1 MSVDAGEYERRQL
14 VEWLRAEMA
23 RATGRCYRIAL
34 DQLDC
39 SSLRELQ
46 RLLRDLDYE
55 RQTVV
60 RNARIYP
67 WRR

>member
-1 MSVDAGEYERRQL
+1 MAAGDYEHRQL
-14 VEWLRAEMA
+14 VEWLRAETA
-23 RATGRCYRIAL
+23 RATGGRTYRIAL

-46 RLLRDLDYE
+46 RLLRDLDHE
-55 RQTVV
+55 RQAAV
-60 RNARIYP
+60 RDAHFFP